1 MKNKGCDEVSKI
13 ELILYVKVEI
23 IFVFGYLFVNS
34 IVIVYWISKYISKYW
49 FLDVNVFRV

>member
-1 MKNKGCDEVSKI
+1 MKNKGCDKVSKI

-34 IVIVYWISKYISKYW
+34 IVIVY
-49 FLDVNVFRV
+49 